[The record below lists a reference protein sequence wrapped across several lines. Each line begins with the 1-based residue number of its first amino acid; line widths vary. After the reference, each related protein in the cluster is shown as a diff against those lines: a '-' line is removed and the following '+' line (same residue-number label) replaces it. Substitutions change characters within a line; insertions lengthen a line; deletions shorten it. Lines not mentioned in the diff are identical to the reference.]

1 MSGGKDRFATAVSRD
16 VDWRRAVA
24 DCADQC
30 GGVGGGLGFVYA
42 HDAWAAALPDM
53 VQGLRAATGVREWT
67 GASGSG
73 VVAGA
78 RECFDEPALAVMVA
92 DLPEAGFARLGA
104 QLPPDMPFAVVHG
117 DPTSPDLLDRIAEGG
132 RGGYLVGGLISPD
145 GARAGA
151 PDDTRAAL
159 TGYAFSADVAV
170 ATGLTQGCS
179 PIGPAH
185 EVSACDG
192 NLIVELDGKR
202 ALDVFRG
209 EIASLSSDAGAAV
222 FAGLIV
228 SGSDSGDYLVRNL
241 LGVDQESGIVAVAAE
256 LSHGDRLLFCRRD
269 AYAAATDLTRMLDGL
284 AGRIDAEP
292 RGALYYS
299 CLARGPNLFGPNSAE
314 LAAIQDVF
322 GPLPMVGFFANGEIC
337 HDRLYTHTG
346 VLTLFL

>member
-1 MSGGKDRFATAVSRD
+1 MSGGKDSFATAVSRD

-24 DCADQC
+24 DCVEQI
-30 GGVGGGLGFVYA
+30 GSVSGGLGFAYA
-42 HDAWAAALPDM
+42 HDAWASAFPDIIEA
-53 VQGLRAATGVREWT
+53 LRAATGVREWT

-104 QLPPDMPFAVVHG
+104 QVPPDMPFAVVHG
-117 DPTSPDLLDRIAEGG
+117 DPTSPDLLERIAEGG
-132 RGGYLVGGLISPD
+132 RAGYLVGGLISPE

-151 PDDTRAAL
+151 PADTQAAL

-185 EVSACDG
+185 EVTACDG
-192 NLIVELDGKR
+192 NLIVELDGKP
-202 ALDVFRG
+202 ALDIFRT
-209 EIASLSSDAGAAV
+209 EIASVSSDAGAAV

-256 LSHGDRLLFCRRD
+256 LAHGDRLLFCRRD

-284 AGRIDAEP
+284 AGRIDGEP

-314 LAAIQDVF
+314 LAAIRDVF
-322 GPLPMVGFFANGEIC
+322 GALPMVGFFANGEIC